1 MRRTLTADK
10 QPKIIRKRVTKTSS
24 RRGISLLFFPI
35 MVVAPLLMFSVMS
48 EYKNHDFNEANITA
62 SQKPMKDQ
70 NKTP

>member
-1 MRRTLTADK
+1 
-10 QPKIIRKRVTKTSS
+10 
-24 RRGISLLFFPI
+24 